1 SSPPTLFSS
10 YKTVVKGEIAQQVLA
25 QQKSLWESE
34 SERDDASLHSVAM
47 MERQKS
53 DDQIARRPTRDG
65 ALQHPANSSNSWSSP
80 LQKFSSPTGT
90 TRTPEANN
98 NKPDFTVTPERKP
111 SQPQIDSKPSQAN
124 VKSSEEKP
132 KRAQLGRNKSDLNRA
147 RSETTL
153 SDERKENVPLSH
165 DDTPIKG
172 TKNGTY
178 DADLH
183 SPMGAMSAKSVS
195 HHSLP
200 ITTAA
205 HTSLRQ
211 QNSTPAKKAPFL
223 RAGSNNRSRPGSLHK
238 KGPPVLAPRQATQ
251 AIINSEK
258 VSGPVSVPT
267 ALKKMDN
274 EDWNEKVEGINMI
287 SELSERN
294 PQSIVDNLGDVS
306 TALLNE
312 CKNLRSSVSRAAIAC
327 LGSLHVNLKGK
338 MDPVIEKTTS
348 VLIARSGDVSNAFI
362 RDDATEAVENVVK
375 YGSPN
380 RVLASMIQHGAKSK
394 NNTIRCVV
402 ANYVSQLL
410 TRIGTT
416 TALQNGDFLQKL
428 IPLLLN
434 FAKDQTPK
442 VRQHAKLSLC
452 SLSQDSSF
460 DRQMRKHCSEGEL
473 AAVREIVGDVNK
485 KGGVDA
491 LDSSSASIF
500 SRNGSVRKSVNRKL
514 PDNLQLD
521 LDEIKEDLNASGWE
535 RRLAGL
541 KRFEEM
547 TTTSARAIAT
557 NTTLVEAFI
566 ARLSDINSKVSLAAM
581 ETYIKTLPSMA
592 KFYSSEPSLKAVLN
606 QLLLSLSSHLP
617 SRSEEHRHLAQTSL
631 QETLKQID
639 SAALSSHFA
648 AVTKKANVKQR
659 PFLLHLFTKLNADLH
674 KSKPK
679 QVEVVALPILWECL
693 KSPACD
699 ADNKRALSE
708 YSRGL
713 QRLLGERA
721 LGDAATSSLDPHK
734 KKALDAMLA
743 G

>member
-1 SSPPTLFSS
+1 MYTTSLPPIVSPPAWTARHFLWSGGGGATHARAGSAFS
-10 YKTVVKGEIAQQVLA
+10 
-25 QQKSLWESE
+25 
-34 SERDDASLHSVAM
+34 
-47 MERQKS
+47 
-53 DDQIARRPTRDG
+53 DQP
-65 ALQHPANSSNSWSSP
+65 
-80 LQKFSSPTGT
+80 
-90 TRTPEANN
+90 
-98 NKPDFTVTPERKP
+98 
-111 SQPQIDSKPSQAN
+111 
-124 VKSSEEKP
+124 
-132 KRAQLGRNKSDLNRA
+132 
-147 RSETTL
+147 
-153 SDERKENVPLSH
+153 
-165 DDTPIKG
+165 
-172 TKNGTY
+172 
-178 DADLH
+178 
-183 SPMGAMSAKSVS
+183 SPMGGMSAKSAS

-200 ITTAA
+200 ITASHA
-205 HTSLRQ
+205 SLRSFSFYSQ
-211 QNSTPAKKAPFL
+211 
-223 RAGSNNRSRPGSLHK
+223 
-238 KGPPVLAPRQATQ
+238 GPPVLAPRQATQ
-251 AIINSEK
+251 AIIASEK
-258 VSGPVSVPT
+258 VSGPMSVQT

-274 EDWNEKVEGINMI
+274 EDWNEKVDGINMI
-287 SELSERN
+287 SELSEKN
-294 PQSIVDNLGDVS
+294 PQAIVDNLNEVV

-312 CKNLRSSVSRAAIAC
+312 CKNLRSSVSRVAISC
-327 LGSLHVNLKGK
+327 LGTLHVNLKGK
-338 MDPVIEKTTS
+338 MDPMTDKTTA

-375 YGSPN
+375 FGSPN
-380 RVLASMIQHGAKSK
+380 KVLASIITAGAKSK
-394 NNTIRCVV
+394 NNTIRSAT
-402 ANYVSQLL
+402 ANLVSQLL
-410 TRIGTT
+410 NRIGTA

-434 FAKDQTPK
+434 FAKDVTPK
-442 VRQHAKLSLC
+442 VRQHAKMSLC
-452 SLSQDSSF
+452 ALSQDSSF
-460 DRQMRKHCSEGEL
+460 DRQMRKHCSDGEL

-491 LDSSSASIF
+491 LDCSSASIF

-521 LDEIKEDLNASGWE
+521 LDEIREDLNASGWE
-535 RRLAGL
+535 RRLTGL

-639 SAALSSHFA
+639 PAALSSHFA

-659 PFLLHLFTKLNADLH
+659 PFLLHLFTKLNTDLH
-674 KSKPK
+674 KTKPK
-679 QVEVVALPILWECL
+679 QVEVVALPILWECM
-693 KSPACD
+693 KSPASD

-713 QRLLGERA
+713 QRLLGERS
-721 LGDAATSSLDPHK
+721 LSDAATAQLDPSK